1 MDEGEFEVEGS
12 ILESVNPIHRAE
24 NEGSSQSLKK
34 GLKLGDFDLYLD
46 NSEWSSSCLH
56 SYELDVESRAHL

>member
-12 ILESVNPIHRAE
+12 IPESVNPLPRAE
-24 NEGSSQSLKK
+24 NKRSSQSLEK
-34 GLKLGDFDLYLD
+34 GLKLGDFDLYLG